1 LAPVAVA
8 IAIALVPPPG
18 GLPQFAWY
26 FFGIFVGVIVG
37 LVLEPLPGGAIGLI
51 GVTVVTVLSPFVLF
65 SPAELA
71 KPGFNAANAALG
83 WALSGF
89 SNPTVWLIFGAFM
102 FALGYEKTGLGK
114 RLALL
119 LVKAMGRRTLTLGY
133 AIALADA
140 VLAPFTPSNT
150 ARSAGTLFP
159 IIRNL
164 PLLYDS
170 KPNDPSYR
178 RIGGYVMWVAVAS
191 TCVTSSMFLTGLA
204 PNLLAA
210 ELTKNTIGVVFG
222 WTQWLVAFL
231 PVGVVLLALVPLLT
245 YWLYPPEVKSGE
257 AVPLWAAA
265 ELARL
270 GALSR
275 REAVLGG
282 LVLLALG
289 LWVFGAS
296 VVNATTVAL
305 IVISLMLV
313 LKVVTWADIVA
324 NTAAWN
330 TLAWFAT
337 LVALADGL
345 NRTGFVRWFAELVA
359 AHMGGFSASGA
370 MIGLVV
376 VFYLMHYLFAS
387 ITAHVTAM
395 LPVFLAV
402 GSTIPGLNL
411 AQFALLLSLT
421 LGVMGII
428 TPYGTGPSPVYYGSG
443 YLPSGDWWRLGAVF
457 GAIFLAVF
465 LLIGVP
471 WVLLIG
477 G

>member
-257 AVPLWAAA
+257 AVPRWAAA

>member
-1 LAPVAVA
+1 VA

-345 NRTGFVRWFAELVA
+345 NRTGFVRWFADLVA

>member
-1 LAPVAVA
+1 
-8 IAIALVPPPG
+8 
-18 GLPQFAWY
+18 
-26 FFGIFVGVIVG
+26 
-37 LVLEPLPGGAIGLI
+37 
-51 GVTVVTVLSPFVLF
+51 
-65 SPAELA
+65 
-71 KPGFNAANAALG
+71 
-83 WALSGF
+83 
-89 SNPTVWLIFGAFM
+89 
-102 FALGYEKTGLGK
+102 
-114 RLALL
+114 
-119 LVKAMGRRTLTLGY
+119 
-133 AIALADA
+133 
-140 VLAPFTPSNT
+140 
-150 ARSAGTLFP
+150 
-159 IIRNL
+159 
-164 PLLYDS
+164 
-170 KPNDPSYR
+170 
-178 RIGGYVMWVAVAS
+178 MWVAVAS